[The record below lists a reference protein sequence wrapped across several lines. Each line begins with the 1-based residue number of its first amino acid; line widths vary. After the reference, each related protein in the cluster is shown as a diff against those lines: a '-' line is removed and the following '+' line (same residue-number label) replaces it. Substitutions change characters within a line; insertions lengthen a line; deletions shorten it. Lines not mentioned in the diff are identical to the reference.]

1 MGLLA
6 IVHVLVLLVL
16 GLAVLGVG
24 VLSAVRPLQQRLEL
38 LRVLTWAVVF
48 ASVGAILSGLSL
60 TAVGLAR
67 APMTPELA
75 QSGWA
80 GIAEAAVPGI
90 FGFGVLTVA
99 WGLAAVGLRRQD

>member
-6 IVHVLVLLVL
+6 VVHIVVLLVL

-24 VLSAVRPLQQRLEL
+24 ILSAVSPLQRRLEM

-48 ASVGAILSGLSL
+48 ASVSAILSGLSI
-60 TAVGLAR
+60 TAVNLAR
-67 APMTPELA
+67 APLTPELA

-80 GIAEAAVPGI
+80 GVAEAGVPGI
-90 FGFGVLTVA
+90 FGFGMLAVA
-99 WGLAAVGLRRQD
+99 WGLAAIGLRRQD